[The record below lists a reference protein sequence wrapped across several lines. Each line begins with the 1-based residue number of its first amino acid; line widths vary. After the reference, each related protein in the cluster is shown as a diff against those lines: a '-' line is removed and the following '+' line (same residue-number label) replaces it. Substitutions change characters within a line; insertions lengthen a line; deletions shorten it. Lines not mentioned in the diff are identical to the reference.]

1 MTGLPTLYRKSK
13 LGWGVLIACLAAEAL
28 LLIWVAFI
36 TLNVAI
42 ASPTEAAQNY
52 SLVVITVICLAWVLI
67 TLLGSIRSKLSWVR
81 GSAVTIHVL
90 LFAAGTGC
98 LQLQIGTTSFGFGLI
113 ALALVGF
120 FAAILAKPVPAP
132 DYSEFDGS
140 GAASDSDSLA

>member
-1 MTGLPTLYRKSK
+1 MTGLPTLHRKSK
-13 LGWGVLIACLAAEAL
+13 LGWGVLMACLAAEAL
-28 LLIWVAFI
+28 LLTWVVFI
-36 TLNVAI
+36 TLNVAM

-52 SLVVITVICLAWVLI
+52 SLVVISAICLVWVVV
-67 TLLGSIRSKLSWVR
+67 TLLGSMRSRLSWVR

-98 LQLQIGTTSFGFGLI
+98 LQLEIGTTSFGFGLI

-140 GAASDSDSLA
+140 GVAGPAD